1 MTDVQNL
8 IRERSFYARSKLL
21 AVVGALAL
29 ATAGCGTS
37 SNILDSLGSGV
48 GTPSAPVAATVPARP
63 TKRNVAF
70 APLIGAPANV
80 SQQLSTSITN
90 AVERQNVPVIKGGGK
105 SDYTVRGYVVAA
117 PDQAGTKLS
126 YIWDVTDPS
135 GKRAHR
141 ITGEEF
147 VKGKASSDPW
157 ANVSPA
163 VIDGIANKTA
173 TQLAAW
179 VPPINPGGAAA
190 SGIGGPAVPNAGVSP
205 VPLTASATAPTTG
218 SALNQ
223 ASVTTASVGGKPL
236 QVLAMVPPVVGAP
249 GDGQQALAAALKR
262 NLSSRGIALTTKP
275 SLQTYTVKGNVA
287 MGQAVGGKQD
297 IEIKWLVLD
306 PKGQKVGTVAQK
318 NKIPQGSLNG
328 KWGKTADAAASA
340 AGQGVAKLLPKTIK
354 VN

>member
-1 MTDVQNL
+1 MTDVQNTFIGRRL
-8 IRERSFYARSKLL
+8 IVRSTLFA
-21 AVVGALAL
+21 AVGMIAL

-37 SNILDSLGSGV
+37 SNLLDSLGTGTA
-48 GTPSAPVAATVPARP
+48 TPSAPVAKAPARP
-63 TKRNVAF
+63 TKKNVAF

-80 SQQLSTSITN
+80 SQQLSTSITS
-90 AVERQNVPVIKGGGK
+90 AVEKQNVPVIKGGGK

-147 VKGKASSDPW
+147 VKGKGGSDPW

-163 VIDGIANKTA
+163 VINGIANKTA

-179 VPPINPGGAAA
+179 VPPASPVGA
-190 SGIGGPAVPNAGVSP
+190 SGVGGPAVPTAGASP
-205 VPLTASATAPTTG
+205 VPLTASTTTPTAR
-218 SALNQ
+218 SAVNQ
-223 ASVTTASVGGKPL
+223 AAVRTASTAGKPL

-249 GDGQQALAAALKR
+249 GDGQKALAAALKR

-287 MGQAVGGKQD
+287 VGQAIGGKQD

-328 KWGKTADAAASA
+328 KWGKTADAAATA
-340 AGQGVAKLLPKTIK
+340 AAQGVAKLLPKTIK

>member
-1 MTDVQNL
+1 MSVMTDAL
-8 IRERSFYARSKLL
+8 KLTQGRRFFGRTAMMA
-21 AVVGALAL
+21 AVAALAL
-29 ATAGCGTS
+29 SAGGCGTS
-37 SNILDSLGSGV
+37 GNILDSLGP
-48 GTPSAPVAATVPARP
+48 TPPAPAAAITPARP
-63 TKRNVAF
+63 TKKNVAF

-80 SQQLSTSITN
+80 SQQLTASMTS
-90 AVERQNVPVIKGGGK
+90 AVEKQNVPVIKGGAK

-147 VKGKASSDPW
+147 VKGRAGSDPW
-157 ANVSPA
+157 ANVSPT
-163 VIDGIANKTA
+163 VLNGIAQKSA

-179 VPPINPGGAAA
+179 VPPVSPAGGTAAGVGGPTPTGAAT
-190 SGIGGPAVPNAGVSP
+190 SP
-205 VPLTASATAPTTG
+205 VPLAAKASTPANVRTASLAKG
-218 SALNQ
+218 
-223 ASVTTASVGGKPL
+223 PL
-236 QVLAMVPPVVGAP
+236 PVLAMVPPVAGAP
-249 GDGQQALAAALKR
+249 GDGQRALADALKR
-262 NLSSRGIALTTKP
+262 NLASRGVKLTTKP

-287 MGQAVGGKQD
+287 MGRPAAGKQD

-328 KWGKTADAAASA
+328 KWGKTADAAATA
-340 AGQGVAKLLPKTIK
+340 AATGVAKLLPKTIK